1 MPNAIRLSCA
11 AVAVLFSI
19 VIYAEQ
25 SALTRANVR
34 NVIDTLKELK
44 KEVDKDNAYNFEEMT
59 QLEAYTKSQ
68 EMQNKYLN
76 ILKRHEFADPNEW
89 QETVMRVFN
98 AYGAYKVQQQSPEMT
113 AQMRQAMA
121 QIESN
126 PSLTDQQKQQLLQM
140 MQQSSQSVRAFV
152 DASSADVKA
161 VKPFVAEIDSTFGK

>member
-34 NVIDTLKELK
+34 NVIDTIKELK

-68 EMQNKYLN
+68 EMQNKLVTRNYHNNL
-76 ILKRHEFADPNEW
+76 IPNLRR
-89 QETVMRVFN
+89 TH
-98 AYGAYKVQQQSPEMT
+98 
-113 AQMRQAMA
+113 
-121 QIESN
+121 
-126 PSLTDQQKQQLLQM
+126 
-140 MQQSSQSVRAFV
+140 
-152 DASSADVKA
+152 
-161 VKPFVAEIDSTFGK
+161 

>member
-1 MPNAIRLSCA
+1 MSNAIRLSCA

-25 SALTRANVR
+25 PALTGANVR

-98 AYGAYKVQQQSPEMT
+98 AYGTYKMQQQSPAMV
-113 AQMRQAMA
+113 AQMQQAIA

-126 PSLTDQQKQQLLQM
+126 PSLTDQQKQQMLQM
-140 MQQSSQSVRAFV
+140 MQQSNQSMRAFV

-161 VKPFVAEIDSTFGK
+161 VKPFVAEIDKTFDK

>member
-68 EMQNKYLN
+68 EMRNKYLN

-98 AYGAYKVQQQSPEMT
+98 AYGAYKVQQQSPEMA

-121 QIESN
+121 QIENN

-140 MQQSSQSVRAFV
+140 MQQSNQSVRAFV

-161 VKPFVAEIDSTFGK
+161 VKPFVAEIDSTFSK